1 MCRFLAYLGTSII
14 IDALIYQPKNS
25 LVQQSFHAR
34 EIKDP
39 LNGDGF
45 GMGWYVQSIS
55 ETPAVYT
62 SAMPAWSDRNL
73 RHLAPKVSS
82 PCIFAHVRAASTG
95 SVSQLNCQ
103 PFQYLNYL
111 FMHNGEIRGF
121 SQIKRDLR
129 RRLCDEIYE
138 WIEGETDSEHFF
150 ALFLNR
156 LLNKQATSGASF
168 VSETLLETLEEL
180 EQLKIAHAVDQPSSL
195 NIVLTDGD
203 CMVGLRYSTEGYDHV
218 APTLYYSSGK
228 LCTCDNGISHM
239 VTSSCDKAVLIVS
252 EKLTDQQDEWHEVPV
267 NHLIEINHSLSV
279 TVKALAKI
287 SSYKTQ

>member
-1 MCRFLAYLGTSII
+1 MCRFLGYLGTPII
-14 IDALIYQPKNS
+14 VDALLYQPKNS

-34 EIKDP
+34 EIKEP

-45 GMGWYVQSIS
+45 GMGWYVPSIS

-103 PFQYLNYL
+103 PFQYQNYL

-121 SQIKRDLR
+121 SQIKRNLR
-129 RRLCDEIYE
+129 RGLCDEIYE
-138 WIEGETDSEHFF
+138 WIGGETDSEHFF

-156 LLNKQATSGASF
+156 LLKKEQTSGVAIL
-168 VSETLLETLEEL
+168 SETLIETIEEL
-180 EQLKIAHAVDQPSSL
+180 EALKIEHGVDLASSL
-195 NIVLTDGD
+195 NIVITDGSSL
-203 CMVGLRYSTEGYDHV
+203 VGVRYISKGQQRIP
-218 APTLYYSSGK
+218 PTLYYSSGK

-239 VTSSCDKAVLIVS
+239 DSSSCDKAVLIVS
-252 EKLTDQQDEWHEVPV
+252 EKLTDYQDEWNEVPV
-267 NHLIEINHSLSV
+267 NHLIEVDDLLSV
-279 TVKALAKI
+279 NIKSLPVFR
-287 SSYKTQ
+287 